1 MTTSSCGASLIR
13 HFSAAD
19 RWDEEVGF
27 LVMDADAMSVLIL
40 TWSCSFP
47 HLPRCPI
54 MATVEILHQKL
65 NRM

>member
-19 RWDEEVGF
+19 RCDEEVGF
-27 LVMDADAMSVLIL
+27 LSMDADTISALIL
-40 TWSCSFP
+40 TGSCSFP

-54 MATVEILHQKL
+54 MATLRFYIR
-65 NRM
+65 N